1 MPTEYKHIEIPRTAR
16 LAAEPRQPRGG
27 AEPFSR
33 SRKHRRKLGERFHD
47 INETL
52 AKRRGSFPD
61 PNAYFVIY
69 SYGYLNHDALA
80 KEGIEVLATKDRR
93 VRKIPY
99 RPTRV
104 LGDPASFKET
114 AVAAQRKQDHST
126 DFITAWAR
134 PIDNDIQYVENRLL
148 KPNRPNA
155 AFEHV
160 VNFASVWDEPRAST
174 LVANTNAPSAA
185 YRIDLMPGL
194 DEATYKKIIEAIK
207 ADLGPSSVKILRRE
221 PHDVVLD
228 LFASKSQLDALLAKV
243 PSILYATVRPEYTWG
258 RPAEA
263 EAADELPVA
272 PTQLPPPTGT
282 VGVIDSGASTLNPWL
297 RPFVRPGRDFVNG
310 QPASPTDT
318 NGHGT
323 KVSGHAAMYDVLTS
337 GVVPAGTNAVVPA
350 QIDQGGKPWADIET
364 QTPTILAWLQQQRVG
379 VANLSINSTTPTYG
393 AFRSAW
399 TESVDN
405 FLAANDFVLVASAGN
420 IPPDTLQ
427 ILEDEGVSYPA
438 YYAQPYVD
446 DLRIC
451 SPGDASNTLTVGSV
465 SLIEGPADPHL
476 IARHTWP
483 SPHTRHSP
491 SFCRPYGKPD
501 LSEEGGNF
509 RKRPNRP
516 IELAADHCP
525 LLLTANPRIGVPPT
539 HPDHAKRDAGTS
551 FSAPLVSWLAAQLRA
566 RNPDWTANLVRAVI
580 LQSTRANS
588 AGFAL
593 DPAAL
598 AGLGTPD
605 LTTALSSRPNSV
617 TYTWHGSMPL
627 GGAEA
632 IKFWMPTAFAEAAGT
647 KTARATLVLN
657 PQVDRFRN
665 RYAATTIL
673 PSLVLPGTAK
683 AAPARQWFWSSTGYH
698 AVRQAEWAF
707 QSTSSKAMQQSDREW
722 MVKLECKADRGNRRM
737 KGPNAP
743 TSQAY
748 ALVITLEVEDDAV
761 DLPAAIIRDWVRLR
775 ETVREPIRIK

>member
-1 MPTEYKHIEIPRTAR
+1 MPTEYNHIEIPRTAR

-27 AEPFSR
+27 ADAFSR

-47 INETL
+47 INQAL
-52 AKRRGSFPD
+52 AERRGSFPD

-104 LGDPASFKET
+104 LGDPGSFKD
-114 AVAAQRKQDHST
+114 APVAAQRKQDNST
-126 DFITAWAR
+126 DLITAWAR
-134 PIDNDIQYVENRLL
+134 PIDNDVQYVENRLF
-148 KPNRPNA
+148 KPNKPNA

-160 VNFASVWDEPRAST
+160 VNFASVWDEPRSSP
-174 LVANTNAPSAA
+174 LVEATSAPAAA
-185 YRIDLMPGL
+185 YRVDLMPGL
-194 DEATYKKIIEAIK
+194 DDAAYDKIIEAIK
-207 ADLGPSSVKILRRE
+207 ADLGPSNVKVLKRE

-228 LFASKSQLDALLAKV
+228 LFASKPSLDRLLSKV
-243 PSILYATVRPEYTWG
+243 PSILYATIRPEYTWG

-263 EAADELPVA
+263 QAADALPLA

-282 VGVIDSGASTLNPWL
+282 VGIIDSGASNLNPWL
-297 RPFVRPGRDFVNG
+297 QPFVRPGRDFVNG
-310 QPASPTDT
+310 RPASPTDP

-323 KVSGHAAMYDVLTS
+323 KVSGHAAMYDALTS
-337 GVVPAGTNAVVPA
+337 GVVPAGTNAIVPA
-350 QIDQGGKPWADIET
+350 QIDEGGKPWADIET
-364 QTPTILAWLQQQRVG
+364 QTPTILAWLQQQQVG
-379 VANLSINSTTPTYG
+379 VANLSINSTLPTYG

-405 FLAANDFVLVASAGN
+405 FLAANDIVLVASAGN
-420 IPPDTLQ
+420 ISPDTLQ
-427 ILEDEGVSYPA
+427 TLEDEGVSYPA

-451 SPGDASNTLTVGSV
+451 SPGDAANTITVGSV
-465 SLIEGPADPHL
+465 SLIEGPTDPHL

-491 SFCRPYGKPD
+491 AFCRPYGKPD
-501 LSEEGGNF
+501 VSEEGGNF
-509 RKRPNRP
+509 RKAPNKP
-516 IELAADHCP
+516 IELATAHSP

-588 AGFAL
+588 AGFSI
-593 DPAAL
+593 DPASL

-605 LTTALSSRPNSV
+605 LTTALASRPNSI
-617 TYTWHGSMPL
+617 TYTWQGSLPV
-627 GGAEA
+627 GGAEG
-632 IKFWMPTAFAEAAGT
+632 IKFWVPADFAEAAGT
-647 KTARATLVLN
+647 KSMRATLVLN

-665 RYAATTIL
+665 RYAATTIV

-683 AAPARQWFWSSTGYH
+683 AAPARQWFWSSSGYH
-698 AVRQAEWAF
+698 SVRQADWAF

-743 TSQAY
+743 TSQSY
-748 ALVITLEVEDDAV
+748 ALALTLEVEDDAV

-775 ETVREPIRIK
+775 ETVRERVRIK